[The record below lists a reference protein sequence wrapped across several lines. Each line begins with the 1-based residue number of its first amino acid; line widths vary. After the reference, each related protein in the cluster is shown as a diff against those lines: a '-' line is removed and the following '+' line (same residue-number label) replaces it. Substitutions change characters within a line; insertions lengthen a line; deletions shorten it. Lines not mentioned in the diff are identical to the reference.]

1 MKITLVVYFRQS
13 VNAVAN
19 SVSRHR
25 CFCSYSRTAAVVDNT
40 AAVRGALQSMLTS
53 QEARKIDRSVARQER
68 LLRQQRDLETEVIEL
83 TRLAVV
89 KVR

>member
-1 MKITLVVYFRQS
+1 MKITLVA
-13 VNAVAN
+13 VNAVTS

-25 CFCSYSRTAAVVDNT
+25 CFCSCSRTAAVVDNT